1 VRRVSRYEDGFVVG
15 RAESFTLDAQKQPLE
30 EENTT
35 LRGAVSALRSAVR
48 AERGRREG
56 AEKECHLLLSEFSR
70 LENRMQ
76 VSPLKGPVTCR
87 LV

>member
-1 VRRVSRYEDGFVVG
+1 MVG
-15 RAESFTLDAQKQPLE
+15 RAERFTLDAKKQPLE
-30 EENTT
+30 EENTN

-76 VSPLKGPVTCR
+76 VSSSSRRAGTRTTVMPTCR
-87 LV
+87 L